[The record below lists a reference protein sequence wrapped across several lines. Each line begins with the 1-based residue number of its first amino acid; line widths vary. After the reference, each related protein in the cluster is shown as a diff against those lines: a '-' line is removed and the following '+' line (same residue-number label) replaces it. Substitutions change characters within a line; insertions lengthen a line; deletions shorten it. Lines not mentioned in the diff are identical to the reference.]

1 MIVPFGRM
9 WSYAKSDLR
18 LRSMTYFFGCI
29 FWIYFGDILHP
40 SLNHSPVATKSFTIF
55 TSSVERWQEDSH
67 CAECN
72 GGYYLFSRDC
82 QDRKKMEIGGGS
94 KRWRRWELRFFF
106 HIFREAIRNYIAG
119 ITSRIARENI
129 WIQEVLIL
137 ITHTHVHQINIV
149 FHGIVVSCFDWMD
162 LRIDARKN
170 ISFFHSTRGMIVKQ
184 NGFNFKK
191 SRSLELFQ
199 LRVLEGL
206 NNIFGLEVVNWR
218 NTSIHGHMTFNLA
231 TSSFFQQ
238 WRWTHLT
245 RDFFL

>member
-1 MIVPFGRM
+1 MELCKIQF
-9 WSYAKSDLR
+9 AIEEHDI
-18 LRSMTYFFGCI
+18 FFWGA
-29 FWIYFGDILHP
+29 YFGSILGAGHP
-40 SLNHSPVATKSFTIF
+40 SLNHSPVATKSFT
-55 TSSVERWQEDSH
+55 SRVERWQEDSH

-82 QDRKKMEIGGGS
+82 QDRKKMEIRGGS
-94 KRWRRWELRFFF
+94 KRWRRWELRASNFQ
-106 HIFREAIRNYIAG
+106 RSYRNYIAG
-119 ITSRIARENI
+119 NLKIARAF